1 MIVLTKRKTIRW
13 DHRRRG
19 ERRRGEKNRDG
30 GGDLARRNI
39 MNSDNAARR
48 GAKAAGTETK
58 WRKLDVRN
66 LPNRCT
72 VRAKLA
78 VIFKYQQWQK
88 RRGKKRLLNSH
99 HLGDYSLAAN
109 VINVSP
115 FHSNV
120 NLIVVGLI
128 VSLYREASLLQYCQ
142 LTATPQSQLCC
153 QT

>member
-1 MIVLTKRKTIRW
+1 MKKIR
-13 DHRRRG
+13 
-19 ERRRGEKNRDG
+19 
-30 GGDLARRNI
+30 
-39 MNSDNAARR
+39 
-48 GAKAAGTETK
+48 
-58 WRKLDVRN
+58 
-66 LPNRCT
+66 CQ
-72 VRAKLA
+72 KLA
-78 VIFKYQQWQK
+78 KQMHSESKISSYFQIPTVAEAQ
-88 RRGKKRLLNSH
+88 GEKRLLNSH
-99 HLGDYSLAAN
+99 HLGDYSIAAN